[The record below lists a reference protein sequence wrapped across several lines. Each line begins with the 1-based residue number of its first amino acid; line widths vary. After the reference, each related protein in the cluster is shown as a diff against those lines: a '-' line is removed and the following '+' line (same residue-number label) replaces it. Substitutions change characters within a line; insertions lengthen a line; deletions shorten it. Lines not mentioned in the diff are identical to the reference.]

1 MAKVLITDTL
11 LDNLANTISEK
22 SGVSTPMT
30 IAEMSNA
37 VDGITL
43 PSGSISINSNGTH
56 NVTSYETAIVSVS
69 SGSPNLQTKTK
80 TYSPTES

>member
-1 MAKVLITDTL
+1 MAKVLVTDTL

-30 IAEMSNA
+30 IAEMNNA

-43 PSGSISINSNGTH
+43 PSGSISINSNDTYD
-56 NVTSYETAIVSVS
+56 VTSYETAIVSVS
-69 SGSPNLQTKTK
+69 SGSPNLQTKAK